1 MEYVLPG
8 QLASGHTHL
17 PNDPLGKAGLAKK
30 MLGRLPDLG
39 VSTTVGQDFVQSP
52 QSQNFF
58 KTTVPHINLMGTESA
73 EVMVLGA
80 IRNGNKSFSK
90 IRKAANVDAEEMD
103 KILESLEERGLIQV
117 QEKKG
122 WLGTKVEITTTGKG
136 DRVVEER
143 IREMEKNWGQMVTLY
158 KSGNREK
165 LSEVMEDR
173 RSIIPMMLFFGII
186 DMMMFSMMFSMIGAS
201 MGDYVPADQ
210 MPADMDD
217 VDPGADG
224 GDTDGGGFDADVGF

>member
-1 MEYVLPG
+1 M
-8 QLASGHTHL
+8 A
-17 PNDPLGKAGLAKK
+17 
-30 MLGRLPDLG
+30 
-39 VSTTVGQDFVQSP
+39 
-52 QSQNFF
+52 
-58 KTTVPHINLMGTESA
+58 
-73 EVMVLGA
+73 LGA

-103 KILESLEERGLIQV
+103 KILEDLEERGLIQV

-122 WLGTKVEITTTGKG
+122 WLGTKVEITTTEKG

-158 KSGNREK
+158 KSRNKEK
-165 LSEVMEDR
+165 LSEMMEDR

-186 DMMMFSMMFSMIGAS
+186 DMMMFSMMFSMMGAS

-224 GDTDGGGFDADVGF
+224 GDTEGGEFGFDV